1 MEQPRKPNKPHSQSP
16 LPFIGQK
23 RQIIQAFRNTLDRI
37 IPNDGQG
44 WTVVAV
50 FGGSGLL
57 AHNAKHLKQKARVIY
72 NNFDNFSQRLYHI
85 HDTNR
90 LRRQLYAI
98 LEPLPRAKRIDN
110 NVKTQLLEII
120 QAFDGFVDYHSVST
134 WLLFSG
140 KQISHIDELPKHE
153 FYNTIRRSDYP
164 MVGGYL
170 DGLEIMSE
178 SFEVLMPKS
187 YHQGKT
193 LFILDPPYLHTKQE
207 AYGLGEYFGMIQF
220 LKLMKWVRPPYLF
233 FSSTKSEFVSYLDYV
248 KAHEPETWERVGDL
262 KNYLLLLM
270 SITAQNMKIIW
281 CLKFKTAGRN
291 RIA

>member
-1 MEQPRKPNKPHSQSP
+1 MEQPQKPNKPHSQSP

-23 RQIIQAFRNTLDRI
+23 RQIIQAFRNTLNRI
-37 IPNDGQG
+37 IPNDGQR
-44 WTVVAV
+44 WTVVDV

-72 NNFDNFSQRLYHI
+72 NDFDNFSQRLYHI

-90 LRRQLYAI
+90 LRQQLYAI

-110 NVKTQLLEII
+110 DVKAQLLEVI
-120 QAFDGFVDYHSVST
+120 QAFDGFVDCHSVST

-164 MVGGYL
+164 TVGGYL
-170 DGLEIMSE
+170 DGLEIVSE
-178 SFEVLMPKS
+178 SFEVLMPKF
-187 YHQGKT
+187 YHQDKT
-193 LFILDPPYLHTKQE
+193 LFILDPPYLRTKQE

-233 FSSTKSEFVSYLDYV
+233 FSSTKSEFMSYMDYV
-248 KAHEPETWERVGDL
+248 KAHEPETWERVGDFEKL
-262 KNYLLLLM
+262 SFIAHVNNSSKYED
-270 SITAQNMKIIW
+270 NMVFKI
-281 CLKFKTAGRN
+281 
-291 RIA
+291 